1 MSTTFNERFV
11 VCHILTKE
19 IPLEASRAINTAL
32 VAEMFKMLDLGEPDV
47 ETDEMGLVPCDDISV
62 LNADITVNYCK
73 TNIPPVVAIVYD
85 QCICSQAYE
94 VMNELVEQFEGIAY
108 TTKVITVND
117 DVYNCLLFTVN
128 MRSVAEFLASINRD
142 DVCLVNSE
150 YMDAVHSHQGAG

>member
-47 ETDEMGLVPCDDISV
+47 ETDEMGLVPCDDINV
-62 LNADITVNYCK
+62 LNTEITVNYCK
-73 TNIPPVVAIVYD
+73 NNIPPVVAIVYD

-94 VMNELVEQFEGIAY
+94 VMNEIVEQFSGETYA
-108 TTKVITVND
+108 TKVISVND

-128 MRSVAEFLASINRD
+128 MRSVAEFLAGINRN

-150 YMDAVHSHQGAG
+150 YMDAVYGHQGAG